1 LNRIKQ
7 KEVVLFDISPKLSDY
22 YNLIGEN
29 VTTQVVDMLI
39 SHGIE
44 KISILES
51 DKIQKFPITN
61 CLERERNEALIGL
74 TAKETILS
82 KKVSRL

>member
-7 KEVVLFDISPKLSDY
+7 NEVVLFDISPKLSDY

-29 VTTQVVDMLI
+29 VNTQVVDKLI

-51 DKIQKFPITN
+51 DKI
-61 CLERERNEALIGL
+61 
-74 TAKETILS
+74 S
-82 KKVSRL
+82 KVSHNKLS